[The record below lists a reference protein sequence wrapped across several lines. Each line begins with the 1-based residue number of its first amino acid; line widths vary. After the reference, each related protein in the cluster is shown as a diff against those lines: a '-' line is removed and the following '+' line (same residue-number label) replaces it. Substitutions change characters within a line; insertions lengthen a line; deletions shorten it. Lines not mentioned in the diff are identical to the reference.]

1 MTRYTGNEP
10 IEPFVVMAKTVKC
23 SVDDGEKG
31 GSGGGRLPSAKSST
45 LDFGFGDLDSMVAKI
60 VVAAV
65 LAVAYLVANA
75 RPILTQITILLLP
88 VVVLYRLDPR
98 RRRIAAAPIFFATM
112 MLASKIGG
120 GDAGYLQ
127 NEYGIPSS
135 AANLNE
141 LRIWMPLLLA
151 GCLFY
156 MPKFPTYT
164 ERILLVLS
172 LVLLLSGLLPGAGFG
187 IIFVTTQYFLFLA
200 IAIGLGIDLTQNGR
214 MFSAEASSMGR

>member
-10 IEPFVVMAKTVKC
+10 IEPFVVIAKTVKC
-23 SVDDGEKG
+23 SVDNGDKG
-31 GSGGGRLPSAKSST
+31 GSGGGTLPSAKSST
-45 LDFGFGDLDSMVAKI
+45 LDLGELDSTVGKI
-60 VVAAV
+60 VAAAV
-65 LAVAYLVANA
+65 LAVAYMIANA
-75 RPILTQITILLLP
+75 RPMFTQVTILILP

-127 NEYGIPSS
+127 NEYGIPAS
-135 AANLNE
+135 AANLHE

-156 MPKFPTYT
+156 MPKFPTCT

-187 IIFVTTQYFLFLA
+187 IIFVTTRYFLFLA
-200 IAIGLGIDLTQNGR
+200 IAVGLGVDLTQNGR
-214 MFSAEASSMGR
+214 MFSAETSPAGK

>member
-23 SVDDGEKG
+23 SVDNGEKG
-31 GSGGGRLPSAKSST
+31 GGGGGTHPSANVST
-45 LDFGFGDLDSMVAKI
+45 LDFGDLDSTVGKI
-60 VVAAV
+60 VVALV
-65 LAVAYLVANA
+65 LAVAYIVANA
-75 RPILTQITILLLP
+75 RPIFTQVTILILP

-98 RRRIAAAPIFFATM
+98 RRRIAAAPMFFATL

-127 NEYGIPSS
+127 NEYGIPAST
-135 AANLNE
+135 ANLNE

-156 MPKFPTYT
+156 MPKFPTCT
-164 ERILLVLS
+164 EKILLFLS
-172 LVLLLSGLLPGAGFG
+172 MVLLLSGLLPGAGFG

-200 IAIGLGIDLTQNGR
+200 IAVGLGVDLTQNGR
-214 MFSAEASSMGR
+214 MFSTEASPAGK

>member
-23 SVDDGEKG
+23 SVDNGDKG
-31 GSGGGRLPSAKSST
+31 GSGGGGTPTRRKAST
-45 LDFGFGDLDSMVAKI
+45 LDLGDLDSPVGKLVI
-60 VVAAV
+60 AAV
-65 LAVAYLVANA
+65 LAAAYLVANA
-75 RPILTQITILLLP
+75 RPIFTQVTILLLP

-98 RRRIAAAPIFFATM
+98 RRRIVAAPIVFATM

-141 LRIWMPLLLA
+141 LRIWMPLFLA

-214 MFSAEASSMGR
+214 MFGAEASSAGR